1 MIDEKKIQKAMKN
14 LDLTREEAIEM
25 LQEDEEIDKHDANPH
40 PLTAEQEK
48 VAKKMRSATRGPTV
62 YNLTKRERK
71 PNELKREIMNAIEA
85 FVSTTEWSAE
95 LESWKLSNPER
106 TVDFVIDG
114 RSFTLMLTE
123 HRKPKEE

>member
-48 VAKKMRSATRGPTV
+48 VAKKMRSTTRGPTV

-71 PNELKREIMNAIEA
+71 PNDLKREIMGALHNFINGAEW
-85 FVSTTEWSAE
+85 STTCEGVT
-95 LESWKLSNPER
+95 LSNPER
-106 TVDFVIDG
+106 TVDFVMDG
-114 RSFTLMLTE
+114 RSFTVTLTE
-123 HRKPKEE
+123 HRKPKE

>member
-48 VAKKMRSATRGPTV
+48 VSKKMRAAGRAPTA
-62 YNLTKRERK
+62 YKFTKRERK
-71 PNELKREIMNAIEA
+71 PNDLKREIMQALNDFI
-85 FVSTTEWSAE
+85 STAE
-95 LESWKLSNPER
+95 
-106 TVDFVIDG
+106 
-114 RSFTLMLTE
+114 
-123 HRKPKEE
+123 